1 MAGNRQADISVHVSE
16 PFFREKMRDFKER
29 KREDIQKRK
38 EEFVSLI
45 TTFQGFKKALN
56 LMGFNSEQWMS
67 QNCVHHFAGNVS
79 CP

>member
-16 PFFREKMRDFKER
+16 PFLREKMRDFKER
-29 KREDIQKRK
+29 KREDQSIGERS
-38 EEFVSLI
+38 VCSLI
-45 TTFQGFKKALN
+45 STFQGFKKALN